1 MGMTSEL
8 AGIRK
13 HLKRTKT
20 LAQLE
25 TLSASLY
32 AIADSEVTITS
43 TGFEGGSA
51 SGQARSYSKADILN
65 LVEDLIA
72 ELDPPAGDELPM
84 ARRLMV
90 HADWSGSQAQV

>member
-1 MGMTSEL
+1 MTSEL

-20 LAQLE
+20 LAQFE
-25 TLSASLY
+25 ILSASLY